1 MNNIEIKLLEI
12 CIISMITMIQ
22 RNEKDTINSNCT
34 YYILHINNNIRINYL
49 SLFDVSSL
57 APRCNVSLALLMNS

>member
-1 MNNIEIKLLEI
+1 
-12 CIISMITMIQ
+12 MIQ
-22 RNEKDTINSNCT
+22 RNKKDTINNNCT
-34 YYILHINNNIRINYL
+34 YYIIHRNNNIRINYL